1 MRRTWAI
8 VEREMRRFRRSPIL
22 IMMSM
27 VMPIVQL
34 VVLGYAFG
42 GNVKHLKLAIVDQDH
57 GVPAVRMRELTSAVA
72 SGAKTIDTVV
82 YADPGRALTD
92 LRDGRVNGVLT
103 IPPDFSR
110 RVLAK
115 NDPRIALIE
124 DNTDNF
130 VSVAM
135 ASTLGGLVSS
145 YSPAVKVPAR
155 VSADPTLDV
164 VEVYPYV
171 PYVQYLL
178 PGSVVMSI
186 FVMVMIGGGIIFID
200 DKARGLHEGYLVT
213 PITKLELIAG
223 FNISGTIKAVLA
235 GMVLMVVGSLIA
247 GVPNPLDPLR
257 MFRLLVVVVITSF
270 SLISL
275 MFLLMVRVT
284 DPLLPRAMFGVLN
297 TVLYFPSGA
306 VYPQQGFPG
315 WLQAIAVVDPF
326 TYAVHAFKCLLLKNT
341 GFGAIAFDLVFLSAF
356 SALAMTLATRLFK
369 RTL

>member
-1 MRRTWAI
+1 MGRTLAI

-22 IMMSM
+22 IAMSM
-27 VMPIVQL
+27 VLPVVQL

-42 GNVKHLKLAIVDQDH
+42 GNVKHLKLAIVDEDH
-57 GVPAVRMRELTSAVA
+57 GVPALRVREMAGAVA
-72 SGAKTIDTVV
+72 SGARTIDAEA
-82 YADPGRALTD
+82 YSDPGRALTD
-92 LRDGRVNGVLT
+92 LRNGRVNGILT

-110 RVLAK
+110 RVLARNEPK
-115 NDPRIALIE
+115 LALIE
-124 DNTDNF
+124 DNTDTF
-130 VSVAM
+130 VSVAL
-135 ASTLGGLVSS
+135 AATVDSLLSS
-145 YSPAVKVPAR
+145 YSPSVKVETR
-155 VSADPTLDV
+155 VHPDPRLDV

-186 FVMVMIGGGIIFID
+186 FMMVMIGGGIIFID

-213 PITKLELIAG
+213 PITKLELISG
-223 FNISGTIKAVLA
+223 FNVSGTIKAVIA
-235 GMVLMVVGSLIA
+235 GMFLMVVGSFIA
-247 GVPNPLDPLR
+247 GIPSPLDPLR
-257 MFRLLVVVVITSF
+257 LFRLFVVVVVTAF
-270 SLISL
+270 ALISL

-306 VYPQQGFPG
+306 VYPQQGFPA

-341 GFGAIAFDLVFLSAF
+341 GFEAIAFDLLFLAVFSVA
-356 SALAMTLATRLFK
+356 AMSLATRLFK